1 MSQNIRDKVLEAVE
15 AGVFDADH
23 LLLCCLKWMGDQDI
37 HNMLRANECEF
48 PSDDISDED
57 I

>member
-1 MSQNIRDKVLEAVE
+1 MQNIRDKVLEAVE

-23 LLLCCLKWMGDQDI
+23 MLLCCLKWMGDQDI
-37 HNMLRANECEF
+37 YNMLRANECEF